1 MTTPSRPS
9 ASRAIELVDER
20 RDRLLAQRRRCGRQ
34 VDQVAGVRDDGR
46 DAGLVDAPAE
56 GADVRRV
63 ERLAAQL
70 AGVLAE
76 DLQRLAAVEHGAL
89 DGVRD
94 AAGHGHVSADTHGQ
108 GSRSVRLQP
117 DPLGQNIRLMA
128 TSFSARAGH
137 MFEETRQPPS
147 RWRTFWPDVSDLA
160 GAREAIRLAVWF
172 AYWLRILGVIATVVT
187 LLAGGDVLTQLQSVL
202 SLRSSGSACN
212 AESSIAAVVGAILV
226 AFGIGAALAQ
236 GQLPGV
242 VSPFLLV
249 GMING
254 VRGTVA
260 FKRLARAET
269 ETAATS

>member
-1 MTTPSRPS
+1 
-9 ASRAIELVDER
+9 
-20 RDRLLAQRRRCGRQ
+20 
-34 VDQVAGVRDDGR
+34 
-46 DAGLVDAPAE
+46 
-56 GADVRRV
+56 
-63 ERLAAQL
+63 
-70 AGVLAE
+70 
-76 DLQRLAAVEHGAL
+76 
-89 DGVRD
+89 
-94 AAGHGHVSADTHGQ
+94 
-108 GSRSVRLQP
+108 
-117 DPLGQNIRLMA
+117 
-128 TSFSARAGH
+128 
-137 MFEETRQPPS
+137 MFEEIVNRPS

-172 AYWLRILGVIATVVT
+172 AYLAAILGVIATVVT

-202 SLRSSGSACN
+202 VFAIIGFGMQRR
-212 AESSIAAVVGAILV
+212 SSIAAVIGAILV